1 MDRHRGRALGPG
13 GETGASGCA
22 GSHGMCLLSEALE
35 FIFPLMDITKQ
46 LGANRN
52 AWWCDMSADSGLTGR
67 ENVAALPTLED
78 VFRDAGGS
86 GLDDHSGGGFRDVR
100 STRRT
105 ARRVG

>member
-1 MDRHRGRALGPG
+1 
-13 GETGASGCA
+13 
-22 GSHGMCLLSEALE
+22 
-35 FIFPLMDITKQ
+35 
-46 LGANRN
+46 
-52 AWWCDMSADSGLTGR
+52 MSADSGLTGR
-67 ENVAALPTLED
+67 EDVAALPTLED